1 MSEKRVLLH
10 IKHTWMDVFRF
21 PIVIEVVM
29 VMILVVSYV
38 LSNYQYG
45 YFVKIDSLESL
56 LFVIG
61 FFSFLL
67 LIIPGFVAYVIW
79 KNDLQLDEEV
89 LLEGDEITLMHGDKE
104 IFRGKA
110 EALEEISFSYGG
122 SRESYFKFKFNR
134 EFGGYTNFLVGDGIT
149 LRKWITEE
157 EMEKKGIELY
167 NQLREYNPKLKL
179 IRWNRKRKEIWTG
192 REWKPIEINKLKKLL
207 AEQEN
212 E

>member
-1 MSEKRVLLH
+1 MSERRVLLH

-21 PIVIEVVM
+21 PILIEVVM
-29 VMILVVSYV
+29 IVILAVSYV

-67 LIIPGFVAYVIW
+67 LIIPGFITYVIW

-89 LLEGDEITLMHGDKE
+89 LLEGDEIILMHGDKE

-110 EALEEISFSYGG
+110 EALEEILFSYGG
-122 SRESYFKFKFNR
+122 SRESYFRFKFNR

-167 NQLREYNPKLKL
+167 NQLRKYNPKLKL
-179 IRWNRKRKEIWTG
+179 IRWISKRKEIWNG
-192 REWKPIEINKLKKLL
+192 KEWKPIEINKLKKLL